1 MIAFSVVVRH
11 EVADRVLKRG
21 LSEEDHSVQALA
33 LCGAHEAF
41 GDRGGSRMRW
51 MPSRTRA
58 LRNSSE
64 YFASRSRIRYR
75 VSRRT
80 PSSASVTLHAIV
92 YGVLAPAVAL
102 CAAGTP
108 THDCCPN
115 RSQGAGSCSHE
126 ITPHSGIQ
134 SCCAAGAQTVAV
146 SALNVTPSKTDIRPT
161 RADPPL
167 SIIFLAA
174 LGAGYPSP
182 RSGVA
187 SSTPSFF
194 PALSPLYLRTSRPRL

>member
-1 MIAFSVVVRH
+1 MASYCANPAVPASMLAPIMQFFATSPGLIHNVRTLRPLTSL
-11 EVADRVLKRG
+11 ATLLMRVRPVPACSMVIKLHRI
-21 LSEEDHSVQALA
+21 LALA
-33 LCGAHEAF
+33 LLCIGLLVA
-41 GDRGGSRMRW
+41 G
-51 MPSRTRA
+51 
-58 LRNSSE
+58 
-64 YFASRSRIRYR
+64 
-75 VSRRT
+75 
-80 PSSASVTLHAIV
+80 
-92 YGVLAPAVAL
+92 APAVAL